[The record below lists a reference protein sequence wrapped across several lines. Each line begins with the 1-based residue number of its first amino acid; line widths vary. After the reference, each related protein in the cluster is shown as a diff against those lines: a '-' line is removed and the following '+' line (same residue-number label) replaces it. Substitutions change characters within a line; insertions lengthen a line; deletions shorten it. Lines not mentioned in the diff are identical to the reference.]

1 MGNVIGIVQARMGS
15 FRLPGKSLAPLLGRP
30 MLQVLMERVRPA
42 QIVDHW
48 IIATTQLAADDC
60 IAELSRQ
67 LGIECFRGSENDCL
81 DRYYQAALQANAH
94 TVVRLTGDNPLMDG
108 SFVDWSVSQF
118 LNADPPLDYTES
130 STSKTFPLGL
140 SLEVF
145 SFDALGQPGK
155 KIRRSIR
162 ASMSALTSTSTRN
175 VFALAS
181 CAARTII
188 HICAGPLT
196 PKLTWSSR
204 APSSKVLDAPI
215 FPGWMPRSVLNSI
228 PSGWKLIAMSCRGHS
243 NATGRSSGAR

>member
-15 FRLPGKSLAPLLGRP
+15 LRLPGKSLAPLLGRP

-48 IIATTQLAADDC
+48 IIATTQLAADEC

-145 SFDALGQPGK
+145 SFDALRSAWKEDPSPDSREHVCPFIYEHPERFRTGK
-155 KIRRSIR
+155 LRGPYDYSHMRWTVDTE
-162 ASMSALTSTSTRN
+162 ADLE
-175 VFALAS
+175 F
-181 CAARTII
+181 ARTVFESF
-188 HICAGPLT
+188 GRT
-196 PKLTWSSR
+196 DFSW
-204 APSSKVLDAPI
+204 LDAAQRIEQHPEWLEI
-215 FPGWMPRSVLNSI
+215 NRHVVQRTF
-228 PSGWKLIAMSCRGHS
+228 
-243 NATGRSSGAR
+243 